1 MKALKA
7 IKKIAAAGL
16 GFAFIGAT
24 IGGAMATDLGDYPAP
39 FATESGYNGKIIVGE
54 KASAIDIVGAVNI
67 ASSFTNL
74 EGAGSVIVET
84 PEGKVVNA
92 VAFDELEADGTT
104 TVDEMPMKGDTR
116 TLKFDDDDPEW
127 AFMQGYDNDDI
138 TETLDI
144 NITADVGDDD
154 CEPDDETIKIDGFV
168 YTFIDESDG
177 VADEIDDV
185 EDDDDFDADGYAEFK
200 YSITL
205 FGKDYYVI
213 NDKIK
218 DNESISGTL
227 EDTEINT
234 GDLRLQ
240 LAYADETVQS
250 GDEID
255 LTPYGYDGYTLK
267 IVRIAEES
275 SGADA
280 DTGKLY
286 VALMKDGVEVDD
298 TTIDEPAQG
307 GEETEKLKDDAE
319 DIEVEVTLTDVY
331 WDAST
336 SEYFAEIRFETG
348 NLKEGE
354 FFDENEKWK
363 LKTLEVDPSAT
374 TEKLTIEVEYSN
386 PKDDLEC
393 ELEDNELYVGN
404 TLSLLGYLELGFT
417 GLSEPNT
424 AEVDIMVDSEGKLI
438 IDPDDSVEVKIG
450 TFDGKGSKMEFNY
463 TYNDTGSVG
472 VDDGDEQYWQLI
484 KFEGEKDEDVVKT
497 PVYLAYS
504 KYDGTGIIGTNSGWT
519 NGTVDVLGQKDNP
532 ISLYLDK
539 DNQYEITV
547 DLVVESDGNV
557 STGDPAISTD
567 DILEITEPTNLLANT
582 IKIKNLKAD
591 DWDTN
596 VYELDAGGAEVV
608 LKEGDKTDLGTELV
622 MYDSYDREATISIVS
637 DAIRYLVYAGQN
649 VESEGNEVELDVGD
663 QTVVGKVVAVG
674 AKPLPVGLAILDSEL
689 SSPDAVKDDN
699 YIVVGGP
706 CANSAA
712 AALMGIE
719 DPATCD
725 QAFADEGYSA
735 GEAVIKLYEEDGNF
749 QLLVAGYNGEDTLL
763 ATEVLAS
770 YDEFKD
776 EFEGEKEVKVKG
788 TALADV
794 EIEG

>member
-39 FATESGYNGKIIVGE
+39 FATGSGYNGKIIVGE

-92 VAFDELEADGTT
+92 VAFDELDGAGEDP
-104 TVDEMPMKGDTR
+104 DEMPMKGETR
-116 TLKFDDDDPEW
+116 MLKFDDDDVEW
-127 AFMQGYDNDDI
+127 AFMQGYDMKKI
-138 TETLDI
+138 TEDL
-144 NITADVGDDD
+144 NITIKADVGDDD
-154 CEPDDETIKIDGFV
+154 CEPDNEVIKIDTFN
-168 YTFIDESDG
+168 YTFIDESDDLK
-177 VADEIDDV
+177 DEIKDLEDV
-185 EDDDDFDADGYAEFK
+185 DDFEYQ
-200 YSITL
+200 ITL
-205 FGKDYYVI
+205 FGKEYLVVGEF
-213 NDKIK
+213 NNSASEKF
-218 DNESISGTL
+218 SGL
-227 EDTEINT
+227 K
-234 GDLRLQ
+234 LQ
-240 LAYADETVQS
+240 LANADETVQS
-250 GDEID
+250 GDEIN
-255 LTPYGYDGYTLK
+255 LATYGYEGYKLK
-267 IVRIAEES
+267 ITRIVES
-275 SGADA
+275 ASSSTAQ
-280 DTGKLY
+280 TGTVF
-286 VALMKDGVEVDD
+286 VALMKDGVQVDD
-298 TTIDEPAQG
+298 ATIAENGNA
-307 GEETEKLKDDAE
+307 KLKDKGE
-319 DIEVEVTLTDVY
+319 DIEVRIDVSNVY
-331 WDAST
+331 WDASN
-336 SEYFAEIRFETG
+336 SEYFAEISFEAGTL
-348 NLKEGE
+348 NVYDY
-354 FFDENEKWK
+354 FDENEIWK
-363 LKTLEVDPSAT
+363 LAKLEVVTEPNN
-374 TEKLTIEVEYSN
+374 EKLTIEVEYSN

-404 TLSLLGYLELGFT
+404 TLSLLGYLELGFV

-424 AEVDIMVDSEGKLI
+424 AEVDIFVDKDGKLI
-438 IDPDDSVEVKIG
+438 IDPDDSVEVEIG
-450 TFDGKGSKMEFNY
+450 GFDGKGSKMTFEYYENH
-463 TYNDTGSVG
+463 TTTPTAAGQKAVQG
-472 VDDGDEQYWQLI
+472 WKLV
-484 KFEGEKDEDVVKT
+484 KFEGEKDDDVDT
-497 PVYLAYS
+497 ANVYLGYLLEATS
-504 KYDGTGIIGTNSGWT
+504 ATSADGFDWGNLTLVNDYEESIT
-519 NGTVDVLGQKDNP
+519 
-532 ISLYLDK
+532 LYLDK
-539 DNQYEITV
+539 DNKYEITIG
-547 DLVVESDGNV
+547 DGTIDDD
-557 STGDPAISTD
+557 SKD
-567 DILEITEPTNLLANT
+567 DILVITEPLVTNT
-582 IKIKNLKAD
+582 INISNLTAAD
-591 DWDTN
+591 WASN
-596 VYELDAGGAEVV
+596 VKDGSGV

-649 VESEGNEVELDVGD
+649 VQSEGNEVELDVGD

-770 YDEFKD
+770 YDKFKD
-776 EFEGEKEVKVKG
+776 KFEGEKEVKVKG

>member
-39 FATESGYNGKIIVGE
+39 FATGSGYNGKIIVGE

-84 PEGKVVNA
+84 PKGKVVNA
-92 VAFDELEADGTT
+92 VAFDKYAADGTT
-104 TVDEMPMKGDTR
+104 SVDEMPMKGEGRKLD
-116 TLKFDDDDPEW
+116 FDEDDAEW
-127 AFMQGYDNDDI
+127 AFMQGYENDDI
-138 TETLDI
+138 TEDLNI
-144 NITADVGDDD
+144 VITADVGDDD
-154 CEPDDETIKIDGFV
+154 CEPDDETIAINNFV
-168 YTFIDESDG
+168 YTFTDASDG

-185 EDDDDFDADGYAEFK
+185 EDDDDFDSASEGYAEFK
-200 YSITL
+200 YQITL
-205 FGKDYYVI
+205 FGKEYYVI

-218 DNESISGTL
+218 DNASSTETVGKLDS
-227 EDTEINT
+227 DEINT

-240 LAYADETVQS
+240 LAYADETVQA

-255 LTPYGYDGYTLK
+255 LTPYGYDDYTLK
-267 IVRIAEES
+267 IVRIVEES

-280 DTGKLY
+280 DSGKLY
-286 VALMKDGVEVDD
+286 VALMKDGVQVDYE
-298 TTIDEPAQG
+298 TIDEPKQG
-307 GEETEKLKDDAE
+307 EEETEKLKDDTE
-319 DIEVEVTLTDVY
+319 DIEVKVTLTDVS
-331 WDAST
+331 WDASN
-336 SEYFAEIRFETG
+336 SEYYAEIRFETG
-348 NLKEGE
+348 NLKKGD

-363 LKTLEVDPSAT
+363 LEDLTVNPDTEEVTVKVKFYEPD
-374 TEKLTIEVEYSN
+374 
-386 PKDDLEC
+386 DDLEC
-393 ELEDNELYVGN
+393 ELEGNELYVGN
-404 TLSLLGYLELGFT
+404 TLSLLGYLELGFV

-424 AEVDIMVDSEGKLI
+424 AEVDIFVDKDGKLI

-450 TFDGKGSKMEFNY
+450 GFDGKGSKMTFEY
-463 TYNDTGSVG
+463 IEDSTP
-472 VDDGDEQYWQLI
+472 DDGLQNDDKQGWKLV
-484 KFEGEKDEDVVKT
+484 KFEGEKDEKVVDAE
-497 PVYLAYS
+497 VYLAYS
-504 KYDGTGIIGTNSGWT
+504 NYTTDAPGMWGAKGGE
-519 NGTVDVLGQKDNP
+519 P

-539 DNQYEITV
+539 DNQYTITV
-547 DLVVESDGNV
+547 DLGIEAGVDTKLSAN
-557 STGDPAISTD
+557 
-567 DILEITEPTNLLANT
+567 DILVITEPTSLITSVNT
-582 IKIKNLKAD
+582 IEIRNLGDD
-591 DWDTN
+591 DWETN
-596 VYELDAGGAEVV
+596 VYETGNVA
-608 LKEGDKTDLGTELV
+608 LKKGQKTDLGTELV
-622 MYDSYDREATISIVS
+622 MYDSYNQEATISIVS

-649 VESEGNEVELDVGD
+649 VESKGNEVELEVGD
-663 QTVVGKVVAVG
+663 TVPAGAKVVAVG

-719 DPATCD
+719 DPTTCS
-725 QAFADEGYSA
+725 QAFVDEGYSA
-735 GEAVIKLYEEDGNF
+735 GEAVIKLYKDDGNF

-770 YDEFKD
+770 YDKFKD
-776 EFEGEKEVKVKG
+776 EFEGKNEVKVKG

-794 EIEG
+794 EIED